1 MNEDQNTILKI
12 GWATRDV
19 TPDRPV
25 VLGAQFKM
33 RISEGVQGPVTVTA
47 LAMSTG
53 ESADNSV
60 VFVSSDDAGFR
71 NGWFSDINFLSLCR
85 EAVRDRTSEIDVS
98 KIILHA
104 THTHTAPNMLTGRY
118 GPAALPEGVMT
129 AEEYEGLHVNGIADA
144 VVEAW
149 INRKPGGVSWGLGT
163 AVVGHN
169 RRVTYFAE
177 DSSRR
182 AGAIVN
188 GFTKMYGDTND
199 PNFSHIEGYEDHYV
213 DLLYTW
219 DGDKNLTGVVVNLAC
234 PSQETEMAMVVSADF
249 WHEIR
254 EEIRKRHGRDIQI
267 LAQVSSAGDQSPH
280 RLWYKAAEERMLR
293 LRGLTMREEI
303 GRRVANAVDD
313 VLPVA
318 EASIQTDLPFKHVVK
333 EIAIP
338 RRMVTDEEA
347 VAVRADLDKLEA
359 EARAGKNTYRV
370 AKRCERVL
378 ERYEFQNESPDIPME
393 LHVVRLGDVAFAT
406 NRFEL
411 FLDYGIRM
419 KARSPTIQTFIV
431 QLTANDGWAGRYLPS
446 ERAAAN
452 KGYGGSVYDNEAG
465 PGAGSVIVEET
476 LKVLNDLWEN

>member
-1 MNEDQNTILKI
+1 MSNGQSTTLKI

-33 RISEGVQGPVTVTA
+33 RISEGVQDPVTVTA
-47 LAMSTG
+47 LAMSIG
-53 ESADNSV
+53 ESADDSV
-60 VFVSSDDAGFR
+60 IFVSSDDGGFR
-71 NGWFSDINFLSLCR
+71 HRWFDENDFLPLCR
-85 EAVRDRTSEIDVS
+85 DAVRARTSEIDIEKV
-98 KIILHA
+98 ILHA
-104 THTHTAPNMLTGRY
+104 THTHTAPNVLIGRY
-118 GPAALPEGVMT
+118 GDVVLPEGVMT
-129 AEEYEGLHVNGIADA
+129 AEESMEMLLDGIADA

-149 INRKPGGVSWGLGT
+149 ANRKPAGVSWGLGT

-169 RRVTYFAE
+169 RRATYFTE

-219 DGDKNLTGVVVNLAC
+219 DEKKNLTGVVINLAC

-249 WHEIR
+249 WHEVR
-254 EEIRKRHGRDIQI
+254 VEIRKRHGSDIQI
-267 LAQVSSAGDQSPH
+267 LAQISSAGDQSPH
-280 RLWYKAAEERMLR
+280 RLWYKEAEERMLR

-318 EASIQTDLPFKHVVK
+318 EATIQTELPFRHMVK

-359 EARAGKNTYRV
+359 EAKTGINNRRV
-370 AKRCERVL
+370 AVRCERVL
-378 ERYEFQNESPDIPME
+378 ERYELQKESPTVPME
-393 LHVVRLGDVAFAT
+393 LHVVRVGDVAFAT

-411 FLDYGIRM
+411 FLDFGIRM
-419 KARSPTIQTFIV
+419 KARSPATQTFVV
-431 QLTANDGWAGRYLPS
+431 QLTANDKWAGGYLPS
-446 ERAAAN
+446 ERAVAN
-452 KGYGGSVYDNEAG
+452 KGYGGSVLDNEVG
-465 PGAGSVIVEET
+465 PDGGRVIVEET
-476 LKVLNDLWEN
+476 VKVLNELWES